1 MRTGHLDGYLKVCI
15 SLKRKL
21 VFTFWPLSF
30 GVIDG
35 LGSAICKPEKVSWA
49 QGSYRVGQ
57 GELCIWVS
65 TSQKQGDDQRGRKES
80 HHLRSATSVPRSA
93 WTCLREVLSGAPHF
107 LGSPNLWYQR
117 WAQMVNTP
125 PAKSLT
131 WVLVTTNIYQ
141 AHNACLVS
149 GASQGF
155 LHLVLS
161 TP

>member
-107 LGSPNLWYQR
+107 LGSPNHSTHWCWFFRQEANICPFRRLHYHLHPR
-117 WAQMVNTP
+117 WTHQ
-125 PAKSLT
+125 
-131 WVLVTTNIYQ
+131 
-141 AHNACLVS
+141 
-149 GASQGF
+149 
-155 LHLVLS
+155 HLV
-161 TP
+161 